1 MEMLVLNLAH
11 EAAAAAQ
18 SPCLLN
24 PCQNGGKCEVSKD
37 APGGYQCICLEPY
50 GGHNC
55 TIENPTCIDQP
66 CLNGGACEDMP
77 NQQFKC
83 ICPPD
88 FAGLRCE
95 FEDPCLV
102 KPCKN
107 GARCFSNN
115 LGKRE
120 CQCPVGFTGEDC
132 SVDVN
137 ECEVGERS
145 PCEQNGTCI
154 NEPGGYRCECLNGY
168 TGARCE
174 TLVLNCKPNP
184 CLNGGVCDDKGDH
197 FECLCPRV
205 QVITFEDKDLSILDV
220 VILVGGIAGFEGKVC
235 EREINDCKGSP
246 CQNGGVC
253 EDLVD
258 DFRCNCPPGWKG
270 TFCEQPMLPC
280 DSSPCLNSGVCENT
294 PSGYVCHCPPGFNG
308 SRCEVN
314 IDDCVGVSCLN
325 GGFCVDRPNAW
336 FCHCPAGYSGRHCE
350 LHQLGPVAGGLS
362 STAITDSAITTCR
375 SGKICL
381 HNGVCIRPNAA
392 SDAIEAF
399 CDCPLEW
406 HGEFCEIPVCSEDA
420 CANGGRCQVLL
431 IRPGDQTTPSKKESY
446 CECPPGFF
454 GEHCL
459 EKVFSLSTVIS
470 PEFGVALHLQF
481 SLQSYRHFKE
491 TSNICLGFVTYT
503 MVLLTTRSLSLIQ
516 VEKCRVDLCQ
526 NGGECTDSAGG
537 ARCRCPPGFGGVR
550 CERALRTC
558 LETPCLNGAE
568 CVDTPLS
575 SGRLF
580 TCQCSSSFQG

>member
-1 MEMLVLNLAH
+1 GVRKKGASVAHIVLDSRYPTYQSTQEQKMCNPAPSHKRLRLLCSKLKKYGCHGLAQSVIMRQQKFNKTH
-11 EAAAAAQ
+11 FSSCWHWVSILTSAVNHLNIVVFAFHALEAAAATQ

-83 ICPPD
+83 ICPPG
-88 FAGLRCE
+88 FAGGSLKSSSFYLYEVESLRCE

-197 FECLCPRV
+197 FECLCPRASLRVLSPICLNALLQRV
-205 QVITFEDKDLSILDV
+205 QVITFEDKDHSILDV
-220 VILVGGIAGFEGKVC
+220 IILVGGAAGFEGKVC

-280 DSSPCLNSGVCENT
+280 DSSPCLNNGVCENT
-294 PSGYVCHCPPGFNG
+294 PSGYVCHCPPG
-308 SRCEVN
+308 
-314 IDDCVGVSCLN
+314 
-325 GGFCVDRPNAW
+325 
-336 FCHCPAGYSGRHCE
+336 
-350 LHQLGPVAGGLS
+350 
-362 STAITDSAITTCR
+362 
-375 SGKICL
+375 
-381 HNGVCIRPNAA
+381 
-392 SDAIEAF
+392 
-399 CDCPLEW
+399 
-406 HGEFCEIPVCSEDA
+406 CS
-420 CANGGRCQVLL
+420 NFR
-431 IRPGDQTTPSKKESY
+431 
-446 CECPPGFF
+446 
-454 GEHCL
+454 
-459 EKVFSLSTVIS
+459 STV
-470 PEFGVALHLQF
+470 
-481 SLQSYRHFKE
+481 
-491 TSNICLGFVTYT
+491 
-503 MVLLTTRSLSLIQ
+503 
-516 VEKCRVDLCQ
+516 LC
-526 NGGECTDSAGG
+526 
-537 ARCRCPPGFGGVR
+537 
-550 CERALRTC
+550 
-558 LETPCLNGAE
+558 
-568 CVDTPLS
+568 
-575 SGRLF
+575 
-580 TCQCSSSFQG
+580 